1 MTIVKGI
8 KKGNTIE
15 LLEDIK
21 IPDGQEVIIDLQTVD
36 TLSLNQTLLN
46 KWQHLCE
53 TGQELNPD
61 DPLTASEIRQIRQLL
76 HTLNQSCPVGLA
88 EGEFTVPDNFNDPL
102 PDDILA
108 SFYPQ

>member
-8 KKGNTIE
+8 KKGKTIE

-21 IPDGQEVIIDLQTVD
+21 IPDGEEIIIDLQTID
-36 TLSLNQTLLN
+36 TPSLNQSLLN

-53 TGQELNPD
+53 KGQELDPEN
-61 DPLTASEIRQIRQLL
+61 PLTESEITQIRQLL
-76 HTLNQSCPVGLA
+76 YSLNQSCPVGLA
-88 EGEFTVPDNFNDPL
+88 EGEFTISDHFNDPL
-102 PDDILA
+102 PDDILD

>member
-1 MTIVKGI
+1 MIIVKGI
-8 KKGNTIE
+8 KKGKTIE

-21 IPDGQEVIIDLQTVD
+21 IPDGEEIVIDLQTID
-36 TLSLNQTLLN
+36 TPSLNQTLLN

-53 TGQELNPD
+53 KGQELDPENP
-61 DPLTASEIRQIRQLL
+61 LNESEISQIRQLL
-76 HTLNQSCPVGLA
+76 HSLNQSCPVGLA
-88 EGEFTVPDNFNDPL
+88 QGEFTVPDNFNDPL